1 MTSAGPEVLFNE
13 RSFWTYVE
21 FGSTDASMM
30 SSFDVCTVLWTC
42 GCFQSFCGPARIF
55 NLVSCHQP
63 NPSWWL
69 KFYYATYETRT
80 LHSKLKIASSKPIR
94 IQNEN
99 AFNANT
105 KKKECLLQ
113 VQSTLYCFKRP
124 VNERLETNARP
135 RHTDNKAFLLRHLLT
150 ARENVDPKFSSV
162 CDDCMY

>member
-1 MTSAGPEVLFNE
+1 MSVLYFELVDVFKAFAGQLAFSIWLSPTEPVLVAKILLQ
-13 RSFWTYVE
+13 Y
-21 FGSTDASMM
+21 
-30 SSFDVCTVLWTC
+30 
-42 GCFQSFCGPARIF
+42 
-55 NLVSCHQP
+55 
-63 NPSWWL
+63 
-69 KFYYATYETRT
+69 TYETRT

>member
-30 SSFDVCTVLWTC
+30 SSFDVCTLNLWMFSKLLRASSH
-42 GCFQSFCGPARIF
+42 FQFG
-55 NLVSCHQP
+55 CHQP

-135 RHTDNKAFLLRHLLT
+135 RHTDNKAFLLRHFLLT